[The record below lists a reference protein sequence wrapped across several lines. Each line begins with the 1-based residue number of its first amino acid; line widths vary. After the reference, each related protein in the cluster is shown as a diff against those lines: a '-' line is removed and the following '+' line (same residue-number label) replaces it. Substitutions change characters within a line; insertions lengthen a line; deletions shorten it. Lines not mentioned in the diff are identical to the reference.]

1 MIAFFKTYRLSIR
14 MRLVAGVTLL
24 GLSCLLLVAHAD
36 AVRAMR
42 ETGLPAAVELP
53 VLEQRM
59 RILKEQN
66 EVVELQAALSTG
78 SAQEMVEVYA
88 LPSDTGTV
96 RVLASFDVFF
106 AQLQKSRALID
117 VSPVTV
123 ADSVDGPEGTT
134 IVPLS
139 FTAHLTRDGW
149 KKMLLFFDLSGLIT
163 VGDAVDAEQ
172 FQALLALTEQENPA
186 TVAALEQFF
195 NTDLLRYAEEPR
207 SFNEALLKSFSS
219 DASLQAVRAFLDSPT
234 LQTTRDLLGPMGA
247 SLRES
252 RLWPLQ
258 FLQVQTVSQRVR
270 EDGTLDVTLTVG
282 AYVRTNEGRQ

>member
-1 MIAFFKTYRLSIR
+1 MIAFLKTCRLSTR

-36 AVRAMR
+36 AVRTMR

-106 AQLQKSRALID
+106 TQLQKSHALID

-123 ADSVDGPEGTT
+123 LDPVDGPEGIT
-134 IVPLS
+134 IVPIS

-163 VGDAVDAEQ
+163 VGDVVDAEQ
-172 FQALLALTEQENPA
+172 FHDLLALTEQENPA

-219 DASLQAVRAFLDSPT
+219 DVSLQAVRAFLDSPT
-234 LQTTRDLLGPMGA
+234 LQMTRDLLGPMA
-247 SLRES
+247 VSFRES

-258 FLQVQTVSQRVR
+258 FLQVQTVSQHMR
-270 EDGTLDVTLTVG
+270 EDGTLDVAVTVG
-282 AYVRTNEGRQ
+282 GYGRVR